1 MARELESKIDENEEL
16 HERWTSAKKVV
27 QDRVKAQ
34 LQEAADNDSDD
45 SYRSIYSDHPSI
57 LEKQKEAEL
66 EAQGL
71 SKDQEVKISKEEKA
85 ARLQAILAQTKF
97 ERERKQK
104 LLAEG
109 GPEPEPENKMKAA
122 FKKRLNQIVNKKLD
136 ENENN
141 PPEQTEE
148 TEDYQGDEE
157 AEAEAKRLIEEK
169 LQRET
174 D

>member
-1 MARELESKIDENEEL
+1 
-16 HERWTSAKKVV
+16 
-27 QDRVKAQ
+27 
-34 LQEAADNDSDD
+34 
-45 SYRSIYSDHPSI
+45 
-57 LEKQKEAEL
+57 
-66 EAQGL
+66 
-71 SKDQEVKISKEEKA
+71 
-85 ARLQAILAQTKF
+85 
-97 ERERKQK
+97 
-104 LLAEG
+104 
-109 GPEPEPENKMKAA
+109 MKAA

-136 ENENN
+136 ENENENN